1 MLKSMRKHAKYFY
14 VLFVLVILSF
24 IFWGVGRID
33 QPTGVPVAVI
43 GDEVITV
50 QDYWNAYQRTVD
62 LYRDI
67 YKEEFD
73 EEKLNLKKN
82 VLDSLVT
89 EGVLYVAARQAGI
102 TVSDAELQEAITNDP
117 EFMRD
122 GVFNR
127 QIYLRTLELNRI
139 TPKYYE
145 DGRRRDIM
153 RDKLKRLIE
162 DSVDLAP
169 PELEKVKGDD
179 TLKQILLE
187 SKRQA
192 ALASFIEGLK
202 KQMRITVNEQ
212 LVS

>member
-33 QPTGVPVAVI
+33 QPSTVPVAVI
-43 GDEVITV
+43 GEETITV
-50 QDYWNAYQRTVD
+50 DEYWRAYQNTID

-73 EEKLNLKKN
+73 EEKLGLKQN
-82 VLDSLVT
+82 VLNSLVA
-89 EGVLYVAARQAGI
+89 ERVLFVAAEQAGLS
-102 TVSDAELQEAITNDP
+102 VSDSELQEAIMNEP
-117 EFMRD
+117 AFMRD
-122 GVFNR
+122 GRFNR
-127 QIYLRTLELNRI
+127 QVYLRALELNRI
-139 TPKYYE
+139 TPGAYE
-145 DGRRRDIM
+145 ESKRRDLM
-153 RDKLKRLIE
+153 GEKMKRLIE
-162 DSVDLAP
+162 ESVDLTP
-169 PELEKVKGDD
+169 SELDKVKGDE
-179 TLKQILLE
+179 TLRQILLE

-192 ALASFIEGLK
+192 ALESFIEGLK

>member
-24 IFWGVGRID
+24 IFWGVGGID
-33 QPTGVPVAVI
+33 QPTSVPVAVI
-43 GDEVITV
+43 GEDVITV
-50 QDYWNAYQRTVD
+50 QDYWNAYQRAVD

-67 YKEEFD
+67 YKEDFD
-73 EEKLNLKKN
+73 EEKLNLKKS

-102 TVSDAELQEAITNDP
+102 TVSDAELQEAIVNDP

-127 QIYLRTLELNRI
+127 QIYLRTLELNRM
-139 TPKYYE
+139 TPRYYE
-145 DGRRRDIM
+145 DSRRRDIM
-153 RDKLKRLIE
+153 REKMKRLIE
-162 DSVDLAP
+162 GSVDLTP